1 MDIVWGLGPGC
12 CVKVLSE
19 TLWALRAFAFQ
30 LWVLSGLGLGP
41 GRAGLPAGAL
51 RKGAD
56 SRQLGFHGGEVFL
69 LHSMP
74 EFLYALRVIPCAL

>member
-1 MDIVWGLGPGC
+1 MGFGSGMLCESFERNALGLAC
-12 CVKVLSE
+12 
-19 TLWALRAFAFQ
+19 FAFQ